1 MCWSDNIS
9 DVIFFW
15 MREDNKNLKIINT
28 QFGKI
33 VVNINDQFI
42 GKSFI
47 NQKYWGLQDIEV
59 ISKIIEYKCK
69 KKNRIVFY
77 DVGANIGSHSIALSN
92 IFKNKILIRAF
103 EAQSTIYQMF
113 NQSIKINNLNNI
125 EVYHNAVSDKNDEII
140 RIDLPDY
147 SKHNNFGALEL
158 FKPFQNSDNADM
170 QKSGIFE
177 DVKTI
182 KLDIFDEE
190 VDLIKIDVEGMESL
204 VLKGSNNLIVNHRPF
219 LFIELLKSKLEDVT
233 EFFKDKDYNIYRKG
247 GYDAFI
253 IPVESKV
260 NFQGLKKLL

>member
-1 MCWSDNIS
+1 
-9 DVIFFW
+9 
-15 MREDNKNLKIINT
+15 MREDDKNLKIINT

-233 EFFKDKDYNIYRKG
+233 EFFKDKDYNIYSKG
-247 GYDAFI
+247 MDAFI

>member
-1 MCWSDNIS
+1 
-9 DVIFFW
+9 

-190 VDLIKIDVEGMESL
+190 VDVIKIDVEGMESL

>member
-1 MCWSDNIS
+1 ME
-9 DVIFFW
+9 
-15 MREDNKNLKIINT
+15 EDKNLKIINT

-47 NQKYWGLQDIEV
+47 NQNYWGLQDIEV
-59 ISKIIEYKCK
+59 ISKIIEHKCK
-69 KKNRIVFY
+69 KKSKIIFY

-92 IFKNKILIRAF
+92 IFKNKIIIRAF
-103 EAQSTIYQMF
+103 EAQSNIYQMF
-113 NQSIKINNLNNI
+113 NRSIKINNLNNI
-125 EVYHNAVSDKNDEII
+125 KVYHNAVSDKNDEII

-147 SKHNNFGALEL
+147 SKYNNFGGLEL

-190 VDLIKIDVEGMESL
+190 VDFIKIDVEGMESL
-204 VLKGSNNLIVNHRPF
+204 VLKGSNNLIVNHRPI
-219 LFIELLKSKLEDVT
+219 LFMELLKSKLEDVIK
-233 EFFKDKDYNIYRKG
+233 FFKDKNYNIHINRM
-247 GYDAFI
+247 DAFI
-253 IPVESKV
+253 TPSEFKV
-260 NFQGLKKLL
+260 NFTGLKKLL